1 MKIYNKIQKSSETRI
16 QEVAEIISELRDPL
30 YSTQTQHM
38 QQQPPQQQQQQQL
51 QLETIQEEDEGMDI
65 TLEEM
70 TEKEREEELK
80 RTQAEAKRN
89 EENLRKKRVRGP
101 LTYHTTKA
109 RFKIQLQLYALTV
122 CCC

>member
-1 MKIYNKIQKSSETRI
+1 MKIYNKIQKKAETRI

-38 QQQPPQQQQQQQL
+38 QQQPPQQQQQQQQQQ
-51 QLETIQEEDEGMDI
+51 QLETIQEEDERMDI

-70 TEKEREEELK
+70 TEKEREEELR

-89 EENLRKKRVRGP
+89 EENLRKKRVSEIINTIP
-101 LTYHTTKA
+101 
-109 RFKIQLQLYALTV
+109 V
-122 CCC
+122 CVHYQFSMKRIFYKM